1 MRESLVIAKREF
13 LERVRSKWFVI
24 MTVLGPIMMVALII
38 IPALLAGRGIEGAKV
53 AIVDKSGKV
62 GPPLALALG
71 TADRVKWDVTIV
83 PPTTP
88 EAELL
93 AKIRDKDLN
102 GFIVIPD
109 DVLTSAKPEV
119 TYKGDNASNQMVGMV
134 LQQGISKVVLLVRAT
149 EAGIKPEQIA
159 QVIADVNVNALHT
172 TGEAEGKSGIATF
185 ALGYILSFI
194 LYFAITLYGINV
206 MRSVVMEKTSRVVE
220 LMIAAA
226 KPRSLMAGK
235 ILGVGGAG
243 LVQIA
248 IWLTMGGITLAYQAT
263 ILKALGAS
271 GSGGG
276 LPPLTAGDVA
286 VVISFFIVGYVFYSA
301 MYAAV
306 GAMVSSDQE
315 SQQAQMP
322 ITMLLIVGVVCMNMI
337 TNDPRGS
344 TSAAM
349 TIVPFW
355 SPMLM
360 PLRYFLGGATTG
372 DVLLSLGVLLVST
385 IVVSQLAAK
394 IYRVG
399 ILMYGKRPGLRE
411 LLRWL
416 RY

>member
-24 MTVLGPIMMVALII
+24 MTVLGPVMIAAAII
-38 IPALLAGRGIEGAKV
+38 VPALLAGRGYEGAKV
-53 AIVDKSGKV
+53 KIVDKSGKV
-62 GPPLALALG
+62 GERLRVALKDEPL
-71 TADRVKWDVTIV
+71 KWDAEVV
-83 PPTTP
+83 PPATP
-88 EAELL
+88 ETTLL
-93 AKIRDKDLN
+93 KQISDKTIN
-102 GFIVIPD
+102 GFIVIPV
-109 DVLTSAKPEV
+109 DVLTGKAVIVP
-119 TYKGDNASNQMVGMV
+119 YKGDNASNTSVG
-134 LQQGISKVVLLVRAT
+134 VLLQRTVGRAVLMARADREGLT
-149 EAGIKPEQIA
+149 QGQID
-159 QVIADVNVNALHT
+159 QIIADVVVDPLHT
-172 TGEAEGKSGIATF
+172 TGEAEGKSGVATF
-185 ALGYILSFI
+185 LLGYVLSLI

-220 LMIAAA
+220 LMVATA

-243 LVQIA
+243 FVQIA
-248 IWLTMGGITLAYQAT
+248 IWLAMGAITLAYQLK
-263 ILKALGAS
+263 IVKALG
-271 GSGGG
+271 GSGTGPSLPALGG
-276 LPPLTAGDVA
+276 SQIA
-286 VVISFFIVGYVFYSA
+286 VTIVFFVLGYVFYSA

-322 ITMLLIVGVVCMNMI
+322 ITMVLMVGMVCMSMI

-349 TIVPFW
+349 TLVPFW

-360 PLRYFLGGATTG
+360 PLRFFLGGATLG
-372 DVLLSLGVLLVST
+372 DLALSMGILVVST
-385 IVVSQLAAK
+385 IIVIRLAAK

-399 ILMYGKRPGLRE
+399 ILMYGKRPSLRE

>member
-1 MRESLVIAKREF
+1 
-13 LERVRSKWFVI
+13 
-24 MTVLGPIMMVALII
+24 
-38 IPALLAGRGIEGAKV
+38 
-53 AIVDKSGKV
+53 
-62 GPPLALALG
+62 
-71 TADRVKWDVTIV
+71 
-83 PPTTP
+83 
-88 EAELL
+88 
-93 AKIRDKDLN
+93 
-102 GFIVIPD
+102 
-109 DVLTSAKPEV
+109 
-119 TYKGDNASNQMVGMV
+119 
-134 LQQGISKVVLLVRAT
+134 
-149 EAGIKPEQIA
+149 
-159 QVIADVNVNALHT
+159 
-172 TGEAEGKSGIATF
+172 
-185 ALGYILSFI
+185 
-194 LYFAITLYGINV
+194 

-276 LPPLTAGDVA
+276 LPPLTPGDVI
-286 VVISFFIVGYVFYSA
+286 VVISFFVLGYVFYSA

-349 TIVPFW
+349 TLVPFW

-360 PLRYFLGGATTG
+360 PLRFFLGGATTG
-372 DVLLSLGVLLVST
+372 EVTLSLGILLVST
-385 IVVSQLAAK
+385 IIVARVAAK